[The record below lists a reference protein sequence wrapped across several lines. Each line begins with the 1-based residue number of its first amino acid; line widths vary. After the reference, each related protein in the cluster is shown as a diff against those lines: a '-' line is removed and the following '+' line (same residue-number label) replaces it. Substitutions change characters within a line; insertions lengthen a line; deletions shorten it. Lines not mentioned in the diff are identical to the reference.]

1 MNNAEESSD
10 EEQKEPMAYITEHNT
25 EQERESHDRKDSGVD
40 FLVHRYAI
48 CIHDLLE
55 DVCEVISL
63 NVSGRLYGM
72 VLKPFN
78 GSSRICPEFL
88 PQIFLS
94 FAGAPEVT
102 NVCSIPLPHLIDA
115 RIDSLFLGNE
125 PFVDFEGARV
135 VIIVILHLVLVVL
148 NLIDLD
154 QIVS

>member
-1 MNNAEESSD
+1 
-10 EEQKEPMAYITEHNT
+10 
-25 EQERESHDRKDSGVD
+25 
-40 FLVHRYAI
+40 
-48 CIHDLLE
+48 
-55 DVCEVISL
+55 
-63 NVSGRLYGM
+63 M

-88 PQIFLS
+88 PQIILS
-94 FAGAPEVT
+94 FAGAPKVT

-115 RIDSLFLGNE
+115 GIDSLLLGNE

-135 VIIVILHLVLVVL
+135 VIIVILDLVLVVL